1 MKTVIT
7 AIIKRCV
14 SYAIAI
20 LLWVLAS
27 PAKAQQYPKVL
38 DSLVYHYNNALQYDS
53 TRLIINNFLQQ
64 KNITNADRFYAYLYM
79 SFTYKRLQDYKQVHQ
94 YLDIAI
100 GYGLQTAHKDFFT
113 AYYNCQKSF
122 AYFDVSDYVRA
133 DSLMQPLIAN
143 NYQYLE
149 DDDKGKVMIQE
160 AFMLLRSKQYTKA
173 ASMYKD
179 AEIFMQQYSPCE
191 LPIVYAN
198 EIQLYEANKQ
208 FDKMEECYKKGMAR
222 ANSCGILKYKMLCT
236 QNMYYFYRKN
246 GNYERAIYFA
256 HAWDSMNIIFKTSE
270 NLQKLNDID
279 QLLKEKIKEEIINN
293 QNNTI
298 LKNKLYFN
306 RLIMIALLLT
316 CIIIGIVF
324 YREKSFIKMRGK
336 QRMQFSRQLYEKIEE
351 DRKRIAIDLHDGV
364 SHDLLTLKNNHTQTT
379 TSQQNNIDD
388 ILENL
393 RNISRNLHPVMFERL
408 GLEVSIEQMV
418 ERIQT
423 LNLFIISTNLHYNQ
437 TLHNI
442 SELQLYR
449 MIQEACSNIIKHSN
463 AVAGRISIAED
474 HDHVTT
480 IIEDNGKG
488 FDVKKKM
495 NSTDSFGLHNIIQR
509 AKALGG
515 KASIISTH
523 KGTTITISIPKIQ

>member
-1 MKTVIT
+1 MKTVI
-7 AIIKRCV
+7 AAVLKRCV
-14 SYAIAI
+14 CYSIAI
-20 LLWVLAS
+20 LLWLFAP
-27 PAKAQQYPKVL
+27 PAKAQQYPKLL
-38 DSLVYHYNNALQYDS
+38 DSLVYHYNNSLQYDS
-53 TRLIINNFLQQ
+53 TRLTINNFLQQ

-122 AYFDVSDYVRA
+122 AYFDVSDYVKA
-133 DSLMQPLIAN
+133 DSLMQPLIASN
-143 NYQYLE
+143 FRYLE

-160 AFMLLRSKQYTKA
+160 AFMLLSNKQYTKA

-198 EIQLYEANKQ
+198 EIQLYEASKQ

-222 ANSCGILKYKMLCT
+222 ADSCGILKYKMLCT
-236 QNMYYFYRKN
+236 QNMYFFYRKN

-256 HAWDSMNIIFKTSE
+256 HAWDSMNFIFKTSE
-270 NLQKLNDID
+270 NLQKLNDVEH
-279 QLLKEKIKEEIINN
+279 LLKEKIKEETINK

-298 LKNKLYFN
+298 SKNNIFINKLILN
-306 RLIMIALLLT
+306 VVILIA
-316 CIIIGIVF
+316 IILAMVF
-324 YREKSFIKMRGK
+324 YREKRLGKIRRK
-336 QRMQFSRQLYEKIEE
+336 QRILFSKQLFEKIEE
-351 DRKRIAIDLHDGV
+351 ERKRLATDLHDGI
-364 SHDLLTLKNNHTQTT
+364 SHELLTLKNNHSQTI

-408 GLEVSIEQMV
+408 GLNAAIEQLV

-423 LNLFIISTNLHYNQ
+423 LNIFLINTDLQYSGQLHK
-437 TLHNI
+437 TTEI
-442 SELQLYR
+442 QLYR

-463 AVAGRISIAED
+463 AVAGRISIIED
-474 HDHVTT
+474 NKMVTT
-480 IIEDNGKG
+480 TIEDNGKG
-488 FDVKKKM
+488 FEVNKKL
-495 NSTDSFGLHNIIQR
+495 NSTDSFGLHNIKQR

-515 KASIISTH
+515 KASIVSTA

>member
-1 MKTVIT
+1 MKTVI
-7 AIIKRCV
+7 AAVIKRCV
-14 SYAIAI
+14 CYAIAI

-53 TRLIINNFLQQ
+53 TRLTINNFLQQ

-122 AYFDVSDYVRA
+122 AYFDVNDYVRA
-133 DSLMQPLIAN
+133 DSLMQPLIAS
-143 NYQYLE
+143 NYRYLE

-208 FDKMEECYKKGMAR
+208 FDKMEECYKKGMAC
-222 ANSCGILKYKMLCT
+222 ADSCGILKYKMLCT
-236 QNMYYFYRKN
+236 QNMYFFYRKN
-246 GNYERAIYFA
+246 SNYERAIYFA
-256 HAWDSMNIIFKTSE
+256 HAWDSMNLIFKTNE
-270 NLQKLNDID
+270 NLQKLSDVEH
-279 QLLKEKIKEEIINN
+279 LLKEKTKEETINN
-293 QNNTI
+293 QNNII
-298 LKNKLYFN
+298 LKNKLDFN
-306 RLIMIALLLT
+306 WLIIFALLLA
-316 CIIIGIVF
+316 CIIIGMVF
-324 YREKSFIKMRGK
+324 YREKKYVKIKRR
-336 QRMQFSRQLYEKIEE
+336 QRMIFSRQLYEKIEE
-351 DRKRIAIDLHDGV
+351 ERQRIASDLHDGV
-364 SHDLLTLKNNHTQTT
+364 SHELLTLKNNHSQTI

-388 ILENL
+388 IIENL

-408 GLEVSIEQMV
+408 GLKASIEQLV

-423 LNLFIISTNLHYNQ
+423 LNVFYINTDLHYSGQ
-437 TLHNI
+437 LHKTT
-442 SELQLYR
+442 EMQLYR

-463 AVAGRISIAED
+463 AVAGRISIIED
-474 HDHVTT
+474 SKMVITT
-480 IIEDNGKG
+480 IEDNGKG
-488 FDVKKKM
+488 FDVNKKL
-495 NSTDSFGLHNIIQR
+495 NSSDSFGLHNIIQR
-509 AKALGG
+509 AKSLGG
-515 KASIISTH
+515 KATIVATA
-523 KGTTITISIPKIQ
+523 KGTIITISIPKIQ

>member
-1 MKTVIT
+1 MKTVI
-7 AIIKRCV
+7 AAVLKRCV
-14 SYAIAI
+14 CYAIAI
-20 LLWVLAS
+20 LLWLFAT

-53 TRLIINNFLQQ
+53 TRLTINNFLEQ

-100 GYGLQTAHKDFFT
+100 GYGLQTTYKDFFK

-122 AYFDVSDYVRA
+122 AYFDVSDYVKA
-133 DSLMQPLIAN
+133 DSLMQPLIAS

-160 AFMLLRSKQYTKA
+160 AFMLLHNKQYAEA
-173 ASMYKD
+173 AKMYKA

-198 EIQLYEANKQ
+198 EIQLYEASKQ
-208 FDKMEECYKKGMAR
+208 FDKMEECYKKGMAC
-222 ANSCGILKYKMLCT
+222 ADSCGILKYKMLCT

-246 GNYERAIYFA
+246 SNYERAIYFA
-256 HAWDSMNIIFKTSE
+256 HAWDSMNLIFKTNE
-270 NLQKLNDID
+270 NLQKLNDIEH
-279 QLLKEKIKEEIINN
+279 LLQEKTREETINN

-316 CIIIGIVF
+316 CIIIGMVF
-324 YREKSFIKMRGK
+324 YREKSFIKMRRK
-336 QRMQFSRQLYEKIEE
+336 QRMLFSRQLYEKIEE

-408 GLEVSIEQMV
+408 GLNAAIEQLV

-423 LNLFIISTNLHYNQ
+423 LNIFLINTDLQYSGQLHK
-437 TLHNI
+437 TTEI
-442 SELQLYR
+442 QLYR
-449 MIQEACSNIIKHSN
+449 IIQEACSNIIKHSN
-463 AVAGRISIAED
+463 AVAGRISIVED
-474 HDHVTT
+474 NKMVTT
-480 IIEDNGKG
+480 TIEDNGKG
-488 FDVKKKM
+488 FDVNKKL

-509 AKALGG
+509 AKSLGG
-515 KASIISTH
+515 KASIVSTA